1 MAACPRP
8 GVRGP
13 GSDMTVWPQLL
24 VTQNARLRDCIG
36 VGVGDDELYRK
47 HADDLTRL
55 ATGLVGPSDAPDV
68 VSAAVLGCVSSRRWS
83 GIEDRRAY
91 LFKSVVNEAA
101 KWHRANSRRRLR
113 EAAAA
118 SGDESD
124 MAVPRPEVLAAVHQ
138 LSFRQRAVIVL
149 TYWGDLTP
157 RAVAETLGI
166 SEGAV
171 RRHLARARHRLREV
185 LHDD

>member
-1 MAACPRP
+1 M
-8 GVRGP
+8 
-13 GSDMTVWPQLL
+13 
-24 VTQNARLRDCIG
+24 
-36 VGVGDDELYRK
+36 GVGDDELYRK

-68 VSAAVLGCVSSRRWS
+68 VSAAVLRCVSSRRWA
-83 GIEDRRAY
+83 GIEDRKAY
-91 LFKSVVNEAA
+91 LFKSVANEAA

-113 EAAAA
+113 EARAA
-118 SGDESD
+118 STDASD
-124 MAVPRPEVLAAVHQ
+124 TPVPKPEVLAAIRQ
-138 LSFRQRAVIVL
+138 LSFRQRAVIVM

-157 RAVAETLGI
+157 RAVADMLGI